1 MFSVAFLDKYIYVVG
16 EVCCVEKGEK
26 KDIGMFMSFYQWR
39 DFELLSFVD
48 EKVLSND
55 LIKSTKKEK
64 KVQTKLCKI
73 NSLFKICFKDSNQK
87 LFRTQYN
94 FTIVSSIFHLTL
106 LQQRLG
112 FLTSWENQFVTVLRL
127 IVFRE
132 ATYSFPCRQNSTQQ
146 HRKL

>member
-64 KVQTKLCKI
+64 KVQTKLYKI
-73 NSLFKICFKDSNQK
+73 NSLFKIGFKDSNQSYFA
-87 LFRTQYN
+87 LNTTSQSCLQYFIWLYSN
-94 FTIVSSIFHLTL
+94 KDSAFWHHEKINLS
-106 LQQRLG
+106 
-112 FLTSWENQFVTVLRL
+112 QFFV
-127 IVFRE
+127 
-132 ATYSFPCRQNSTQQ
+132 
-146 HRKL
+146 